1 MRPSTTAPAFWF
13 RRRGAGYRR
22 TLPVAFGQALIAP
35 ARALAGLL
43 VCALGL
49 LMTGGRADAA
59 LGERAQ
65 GLVRALRSEKSASVR
80 QKAAADLGRLADTE
94 TMAALVA
101 ALFGDREADVRA
113 ACADAL
119 GQLAD
124 RGARSAL
131 RAAQRDESPR
141 VRKAAEAALEK
152 LSGGTEAAAGPTR
165 RLTVVVGRTG
175 SKVKSGTLDDIP
187 KRMRDALLSEMK
199 NAPSVDLI
207 DEPRGEE
214 AARPKGGGTAFA
226 IEGSVVKLVRR
237 TTPSGELEISCDVS
251 LVVSKLPGRSIIS
264 MLSGGASVF
273 GPRGPSTKPTKAFI
287 ENLETQA
294 LTQAVS
300 EANAS
305 LLSFL
310 QNLSRAPQ

>member
-1 MRPSTTAPAFWF
+1 MRPSTTAPGPRTC
-13 RRRGAGYRR
+13 RRRGGAGPR
-22 TLPVAFGQALIAP
+22 LWGCLVLI
-35 ARALAGLL
+35 
-43 VCALGL
+43 ALGL
-49 LMTGGRADAA
+49 GGFPPAPGLPPGVRTAEAS
-59 LGERAQ
+59 LGD
-65 GLVRALRSEKSASVR
+65 RALNLVKTLRTEKSAAAR
-80 QKAAADLGRLADTE
+80 KQAAADLGRLADTE
-94 TMAALVA
+94 AMSALVA
-101 ALFGDREADVRA
+101 ALFGDADADVRA
-113 ACADAL
+113 ACAEAL

-124 RGARSAL
+124 PSARSAL

-141 VRKAAEAALEK
+141 VRKAAEASIVK
-152 LSGGTEAAAGPTR
+152 LSGGDAGAAGPQR

-187 KRMRDALLSEMK
+187 KRLRDALLSEMK
-199 NAPSVDLI
+199 VAPAVDLI

-214 AARPKGGGTAFA
+214 TVKPSGQAFSV
-226 IEGSVVKLVRR
+226 EGSVVKLARR

-251 LVVSKLPGRSIIS
+251 LIVSKLPGRSIIS

-310 QNLSRAPQ
+310 RNLSRAPQ